1 MTNQEINTIKNVLFE
16 LRPYD
21 EKFIDSLILIIDKT
35 KNNSFIIEQISIF
48 IDKYVSKIK
57 DKESLS
63 KLNKI
68 KDKIDKIKELEK
80 SEEDNDL
87 IEDILKN
94 L

>member
-35 KNNSFIIEQISIF
+35 KNNSFIIEQISNF
-48 IDKYVSKIK
+48 IDKYISKIK

-80 SEEDNDL
+80 SEEDSDL

>member
-1 MTNQEINTIKNVLFE
+1 MTNQEIDTIKNVLFE

>member
-1 MTNQEINTIKNVLFE
+1 MINQEIDTIKNVLLE

>member
-1 MTNQEINTIKNVLFE
+1 MTNQEIDTIKNVLFE

-80 SEEDNDL
+80 IENDNDL

>member
-1 MTNQEINTIKNVLFE
+1 MTNQEIYTIKNVLFE
-16 LRPYD
+16 LRLYD

-35 KNNSFIIEQISIF
+35 KNNSFIIEQISNF

-80 SEEDNDL
+80 SEEDSDL

>member
-1 MTNQEINTIKNVLFE
+1 MTNQEIDTIKNVLFE

-80 SEEDNDL
+80 IENDNDL
-87 IEDILKN
+87 IDDILKN

>member
-1 MTNQEINTIKNVLFE
+1 MINQEIYTIKNVLFE

>member
-1 MTNQEINTIKNVLFE
+1 MINQEINTIKNLLLE

-35 KNNSFIIEQISIF
+35 KNNSFIIEQILNF
-48 IDKYVSKIK
+48 IDKYLSKIK

-68 KDKIDKIKELEK
+68 KDKIDKIKQLEK
-80 SEEDNDL
+80 IEKDNDL
-87 IEDILKN
+87 IDDILKK

>member
-35 KNNSFIIEQISIF
+35 KNNSFIIEQISNF
-48 IDKYVSKIK
+48 IDKYISKIK

-68 KDKIDKIKELEK
+68 KNKIDKIKELEK
-80 SEEDNDL
+80 IENDNDL
-87 IEDILKN
+87 IDDILKN

>member
-1 MTNQEINTIKNVLFE
+1 MTNQEIDTIKNVLFE

-80 SEEDNDL
+80 SEKDNDL
-87 IEDILKN
+87 IDDILKN